1 MCRWL
6 TYKGPPIYLED
17 LLYTPKHSLIDQSL
31 NALEAKTGT
40 NGDGFGI
47 GWYRERAEPGVYR
60 EVMPAWNDANLRSL
74 AHQIRA
80 GAFFAHVR
88 ASTGTA
94 TSRQNCHPFSYGQW
108 LFMHNGQIGHY
119 SRVRRH
125 LENLIPD
132 ALYDHREGTTDS
144 EAVFL
149 IMVAEG
155 LADDPVGALRR
166 SITHVTGA
174 MAEVGIRT
182 PFRFT
187 STISDGERF
196 YAIRF
201 STDDA
206 APSLYFSNRDDKLV
220 IVSEPLDSSQ
230 DNWEQVP
237 PSTILISEPGCDVR
251 MEAF

>member
-6 TYKGPPIYLED
+6 TYKGPPIYLAD

-47 GWYRERAEPGVYR
+47 GWYRERVEPGVYR

-94 TSRQNCHPFSYGQW
+94 TSRQNCHPFSHGRW
-108 LFMHNGQIGHY
+108 LFMHNGQIGQY
-119 SRVRRH
+119 NRVRRK

-132 ALYDHREGTTDS
+132 DLYDNRMGTTDS
-144 EAVFL
+144 EVVFL
-149 IMVAEG
+149 LMLAQG
-155 LADDPVGALRR
+155 LEDDPVGALRR
-166 SITHVTGA
+166 SVALVTGVMDEA
-174 MAEVGIRT
+174 GIKA

-187 STISDGERF
+187 SALSDGERF
-196 YAIRF
+196 YAVRF

-206 APSLYFSNRDDKLV
+206 APSMYYSNRDD
-220 IVSEPLDSSQ
+220 
-230 DNWEQVP
+230 
-237 PSTILISEPGCDVR
+237 
-251 MEAF
+251 